1 MKQAILIF
9 FGILCCLNVFSQA
22 HDMNI
27 TDRSIKSKI
36 LDDIQI
42 NLESKTRALDSTVTV
57 LDKKVNELDKSI
69 SSSKNA
75 TEKADKLLERVQAL
89 EKRQVTVEENEMNV
103 YQANYQSAVINL
115 VSMEREIKPL
125 VLFNSTRDFFTS
137 LTETSNPMNYAGY
150 QAWYKKFNEYIES
163 QKTKEVGLTMLSS
176 LLKIS
181 GDLTKGVPFS
191 GPIMQPLFNGM
202 TSYINTL
209 GAKKKDLRAE
219 SEKMFLLT
227 AKVAQ
232 FTHDKEQLEHEW
244 TSIAKELEE
253 LQKHYDD
260 ILKQNISMLQ
270 VDPSEFKLK
279 YSKENDAS
287 KRYDYLTL
295 LRQGSAEVVFNQKQL
310 NAKEWKETIYFQL
323 MDVQALKLGF
333 GRITFKISE
342 SIESYHTLI
351 SKYKEDTQIGNK
363 VAMLE
368 TKLTDLKE
376 TFDRA
381 FEPIDYINSAT
392 RMYKVN

>member
-1 MKQAILIF
+1 MKHQLLSF
-9 FGILCCLNVFSQA
+9 FGILYCLSSFSQSN
-22 HDMNI
+22 DMNI
-27 TDRSIKSKI
+27 TDRTIKSKI

-42 NLESKTRALDSTVTV
+42 NLENKTRSLDSTVTV
-57 LDKKVNELDKSI
+57 LDQKVNELDRSI
-69 SSSKNA
+69 SLSKNA

-89 EKRQVTVEENEMNV
+89 EKRQVTVEENEINL

-125 VLFNSTRDFFTS
+125 LLFNSTRDFFTS

-150 QAWYKKFNEYIES
+150 QSWYKKFNEYIES
-163 QKTKEVGLTMLSS
+163 QKGKEVGLSMLSN
-176 LLKIS
+176 LLKLS

-191 GPIMQPLFNGM
+191 GPITQPLFNGI

-244 TSIAKELEE
+244 ATITKELQE
-253 LQKHYDD
+253 LQKHYDE
-260 ILKQNISMLQ
+260 ILKQNITLLEIDQ
-270 VDPSEFKLK
+270 SEFKLK
-279 YSKENDAS
+279 YSKENDAN

-295 LRQGSAEVVFNQKQL
+295 LRGNSAQVVENQKQL
-310 NAKEWKETIYFQL
+310 NGKDWKEIIYFQL

-342 SIESYHTLI
+342 NIESYKGLI

-368 TKLTDLKE
+368 TKLIDMKE